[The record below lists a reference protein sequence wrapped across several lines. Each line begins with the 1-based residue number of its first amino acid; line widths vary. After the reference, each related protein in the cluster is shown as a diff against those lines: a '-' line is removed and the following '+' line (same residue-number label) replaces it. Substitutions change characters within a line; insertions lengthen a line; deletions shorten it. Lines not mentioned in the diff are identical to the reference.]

1 MSGMRIPDPV
11 RAAGTHFYR
20 YSGLQE
26 PQRIEWLK
34 TILLDHELYLPSVS
48 QLNDPADGRPLL
60 APMSADKMF
69 DFLYNSNRNPTLAR
83 GAQEEI
89 IGTLRYNIH
98 HHGPEE
104 LRREMAKLF
113 YKHLE
118 GHRIYSLSKRYDN
131 LGLWAKY
138 ADGHSGYCLEFVNE
152 GEFFER
158 AVEVIYGESIPMD
171 VTNPEQRRAYFLYCK
186 REEWSNEE
194 EVRVVVLRGGRS
206 TVKIDP
212 RWLTL
217 VILGMKITEA
227 HEKSIRGWAKQ
238 RKPEL
243 AVVKAHFDELHQT
256 LSLR

>member
-1 MSGMRIPDPV
+1 MS
-11 RAAGTHFYR
+11 
-20 YSGLQE
+20 E
-26 PQRIEWLK
+26 
-34 TILLDHELYLPSVS
+34 
-48 QLNDPADGRPLL
+48 
-60 APMSADKMF
+60 DKMF
-69 DFLYNSNRNPTLAR
+69 NFLYMSNRNPTLTG
-83 GAQEEI
+83 GAQEKMV
-89 IGTLRYNIH
+89 GTLRYNIH

-104 LRREMAKLF
+104 LQREMAKLF

-131 LGLWAKY
+131 LSLWAKY
-138 ADGHSGYCLEFVNE
+138 ADGHSGYCLEFANE

-194 EVRVVVLRGGRS
+194 EVRVVVLRGGGS

-212 RWLTL
+212 RWLTRL
-217 VILGMKITEA
+217 ILGMKITEA
-227 HEKSIRGWAKQ
+227 HEKSIRAWCGQ

-243 AVVKAHFDELHQT
+243 VVVKAYLDELDQT
-256 LSLR
+256 VKLRA